1 MAAPAPQPALTASNI
16 SNGGSGGIWL
26 DLVVSGDSVEKTV
39 DKAITRYSSLV
50 AASSH
55 NNNSSGSCCRGS
67 A

>member
-26 DLVVSGDSVEKTV
+26 NLVVSGDSVEKTV

-50 AASSH
+50 AASSY